1 VRGTALK
8 LLQKNLRIG
17 KRAART
23 KKWKQATIDGE
34 RTDGNDMGPIAGKN
48 ERMNREHREPSL
60 WKAQIEEI
68 AYRHIGIE
76 EERPDCTYGLLR
88 IE

>member
-1 VRGTALK
+1 
-8 LLQKNLRIG
+8 
-17 KRAART
+17 
-23 KKWKQATIDGE
+23 
-34 RTDGNDMGPIAGKN
+34 MGPIAGKN

-76 EERPDCTYGLLR
+76 EERRDQIAHMDSSALNSFVKFA
-88 IE
+88 